1 MARFDRLKCRALF
14 EKLFG
19 RITIL
24 QRFSVTVQEE
34 KCLCRGHLCLK
45 LVRDGMGEDG

>member
-1 MARFDRLKCRALF
+1 MARFDRLKRCALF
-14 EKLFG
+14 EKLRR
-19 RITIL
+19 RITLL
-24 QRFSVTVQEE
+24 QRFPVVVQAE